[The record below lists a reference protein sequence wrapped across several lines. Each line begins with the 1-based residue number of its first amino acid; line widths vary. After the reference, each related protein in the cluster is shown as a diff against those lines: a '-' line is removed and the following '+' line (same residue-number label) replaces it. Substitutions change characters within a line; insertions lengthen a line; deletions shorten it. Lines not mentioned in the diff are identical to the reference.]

1 MNVAGLLSSQ
11 HLQVLFL
18 KGLFWMD
25 AYWLVG
31 ARPGVEFENLL
42 LFEGGLC
49 FYHMLLENLPNP
61 GPSVPS
67 FLFSLPHRRV
77 RPQAKWQ
84 LQHACAD
91 VRQRQ
96 RQWRCTDLKVF
107 SFRGISEKLISMVP
121 IILKWISSKF
131 TGAQDDVL
139 IRIYMEFILHI
150 PGSHPSRDSVTDRR
164 LCSGVWI
171 RPLSK
176 GLSSVLTTM

>member
-1 MNVAGLLSSQ
+1 MNIARLLSFQ

-18 KGLFWMD
+18 KGLFWM
-25 AYWLVG
+25 ATYWLVD

-42 LFEGGLC
+42 LFEGGLF

-61 GPSVPS
+61 GPLSHPS
-67 FLFSLPHRRV
+67 FSLCHTGAWGL
-77 RPQAKWQ
+77 RPRDS
-84 LQHACAD
+84 CNTP
-91 VRQRQ
+91 Q

-139 IRIYMEFILHI
+139 IRIYMDFILHI